1 MKSLNTISV
10 RLDDLPYRKTSLRV
24 PITKDGD
31 ILLSTTGERPK
42 PNGKIVVSRKED
54 GMYVCRK
61 DGLPIQIGRVFSSDR
76 YITPGIDASPIMKL
90 RRVLRQPLSTLVLHH
105 QGEDEWLFNEE
116 LRDPETG
123 PEDIRK
129 FFSKIASVSLGKQ
142 SRLKSAARGLRAHTP
157 PIG

>member
-1 MKSLNTISV
+1 MKSLNAISMK
-10 RLDDLPYRKTSLRV
+10 LDSLPNKKTLLRV
-24 PITKDGD
+24 PITKAGD
-31 ILLSTTGERPK
+31 ILLSTTGERPE
-42 PNGKIVVSRKED
+42 PNGKIVVSRKKD

-61 DGLPIQIGRVFSSDR
+61 DGLPIQIGKVFPSDR
-76 YITPGIDASPIMKL
+76 YTTGIDASPVMKL
-90 RRVLRQPLSTLVLHH
+90 RRVLKLPLSTLVLR
-105 QGEDEWLFNEE
+105 QQSEDEWLFDGA

-142 SRLKSAARGLRAHTP
+142 SRLKSAARGIRAHTP